1 MDAIQ
6 NTSSQKKPVKIKRA
20 GLHID
25 MTPMVDVAMLLL
37 TFFML
42 TAVFNK
48 PQAMELN
55 LPASQDSI
63 AVAEDKLVTL
73 FVDCHSQIFTQNG
86 SSDNIS
92 HLPFDRL
99 RSELANL
106 KNRKPDIIAL
116 IKIDRRARYEKM
128 IDLLDEL
135 NCSAIDRFSIAPLS
149 EKDKHRLQD
158 VSIQGNNPI

>member
-6 NTSSQKKPVKIKRA
+6 NTSSRKKPVKIKRA

-86 SSDNIS
+86 SSDNIL
-92 HLPFDRL
+92 HLPFGRL

-106 KNRKPDIIAL
+106 KK
-116 IKIDRRARYEKM
+116 
-128 IDLLDEL
+128 
-135 NCSAIDRFSIAPLS
+135 
-149 EKDKHRLQD
+149 
-158 VSIQGNNPI
+158 